1 MTLKITL
8 KPGESFFVGR
18 AEVFAQGTS
27 VTHLFVRGDAAVLRD
42 EDYMREDEADTN
54 AKRLHYVLQQMY
66 LTGDMRAHHVEYFSL
81 VQALIA
87 ENAENNAVVADLN
100 QLLIE
105 GQFYK
110 AIKLAKCLSNASL
123 TRNVTRL
130 RMAAAG

>member
-18 AEVFAQGTS
+18 AEVFAQGNS

-42 EDYMREDEADTN
+42 EDYMREEDADTN
-54 AKRLHYVLQQMY
+54 AKRLHFVLQQMY
-66 LTGDMRAHHVEYFSL
+66 LTGDMRARHVEYFSL

-87 ENAENNAVVADLN
+87 ENPDTNAMVADLN

-110 AIKLAKCLSNASL
+110 AIKLAKCLNNTNL
-123 TRNVTRL
+123 TRNVTRR

>member
-1 MTLKITL
+1 
-8 KPGESFFVGR
+8 ESFFVGR

-27 VTHLFVRGDAAVLRD
+27 ITHLFVRGDAAVLRD
-42 EDYMREDEADTN
+42 EDYIREDEADTN
-54 AKRLHYVLQQMY
+54 ARRLHYVLQQMY

-87 ENAENNAVVADLN
+87 ENPDNNALVADLN

-110 AIKLAKCLSNASL
+110 AIKLAKCLNNSAL

-130 RMAAAG
+130 RTAEAV